1 MVPLFTRIKRDEVL
15 DQFVRGQIYGYIRA
29 NPGDIYSSIRDNLG
43 LKNGVTTYHLD
54 VLAREEYV
62 YSEIDGTHRRFY
74 PTGWEEEKRPYL
86 SKLQQS
92 IVDFL
97 TSRGVASQSEVAER
111 LEVSRQLAAYHL
123 GALERLGT
131 VDSRYWGR
139 FKQYYIQEKD
149 VISIID

>member
-1 MVPLFTRIKRDEVL
+1 M
-15 DQFVRGQIYGYIRA
+15 
-29 NPGDIYSSIRDNLG
+29 
-43 LKNGVTTYHLD
+43 TTYHLD

-149 VISIID
+149 VNDMILAGRQDIKTIIDNNTFSGLEARMKLAAWKRI